1 MNFDQVEKYRVV
13 RGNWSTRRGEHCGL
27 FFIDYK
33 LNHLKVIFV
42 LSHDLWQHVSVS
54 KQGKCSTCNEM
65 NFIKEQKRSDK
76 NNR

>member
-33 LNHLKVIFV
+33 RFPKNLKRFILNSNYDYKTKKL
-42 LSHDLWQHVSVS
+42 
-54 KQGKCSTCNEM
+54 
-65 NFIKEQKRSDK
+65 R
-76 NNR
+76 